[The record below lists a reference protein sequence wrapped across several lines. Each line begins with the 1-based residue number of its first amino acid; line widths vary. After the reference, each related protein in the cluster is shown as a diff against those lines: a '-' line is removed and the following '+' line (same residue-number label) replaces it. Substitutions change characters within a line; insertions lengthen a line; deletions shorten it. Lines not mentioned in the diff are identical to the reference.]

1 MKKQWTIN
9 SGDSVHTVTYRR
21 NLFGVAKIKIDEDE
35 FPLGCVCLFKERREI
50 FRVGDSQCIL
60 ALKGRRAEVISNDCE
75 IALV

>member
-1 MKKQWTIN
+1 MKKQLTIN
-9 SGDSVHTVTYRR
+9 SGDTVHTVTYRR
-21 NLFGVAKIKIDEDE
+21 NIFGVAKIKIDEDE
-35 FPLGCVCLFKERREI
+35 FPLGCVCAFKARREI